1 MTYKIVVVG
10 GGTAGVMAA
19 TYFKAYWGDQVD
31 VTAIYDHSKPGIGV
45 GESLTPM
52 FDSYLRRVGVS
63 TIDVIKNCHATIKLG
78 LKFKNWTTEGHWAYH
93 NFPFNPAAESVDATT
108 FMYNAVDAYD
118 VLHNQ
123 YDGAYGYGDFHYE
136 NNLIP
141 SHDNTIFRHALHL
154 DANLI
159 GRYIEDKFKDSI
171 RFLDGIIQDVIVENN
186 NIKEIVLTSG
196 EKFTADL
203 FIDCTG
209 LARVLMTKLGAE
221 WIDRTDL
228 LPTDRNIPNPV
239 FKTYEHIPP
248 YTTAE
253 ATKNGWI
260 LDVPLSNRRGCGY
273 TYSSR
278 FTTDEEAREDFN
290 AWLLKTHGVPLTSDR
305 IIKFSS
311 GYLKDPWIGNC
322 VAIGLSSGF
331 IEPLEATSLHH
342 VIVTTARMV
351 KQNCLTN
358 QQWDRDNFNKL
369 SGEMYENAYE
379 YIRFFYH
386 TGRTDSP
393 FWQYMHDSTPDWLTS
408 MTEKMKHSFLSEFD
422 MVRKD
427 VMFDSTSFVAV
438 AAGHNIF
445 TPEGCQRYLDTRAYY
460 DQAKAA
466 ADKVREIKA
475 AYYHEAVDHKQ
486 WIDYVR
492 TQL

>member
-1 MTYKIVVVG
+1 
-10 GGTAGVMAA
+10 
-19 TYFKAYWGDQVD
+19 
-31 VTAIYDHSKPGIGV
+31 
-45 GESLTPM
+45 
-52 FDSYLRRVGVS
+52 
-63 TIDVIKNCHATIKLG
+63 
-78 LKFKNWTTEGHWAYH
+78 
-93 NFPFNPAAESVDATT
+93 
-108 FMYNAVDAYD
+108 MYNAVDAYD

-123 YDGAYGYGDFHYE
+123 YDGAYGYGSYHYE

-141 SHDNTIFRHALHL
+141 SHDNTIYRHALHL

-159 GRYIEDKFKDSI
+159 GRYIEDKFKDSV
-171 RFLDGIIQDVIVENN
+171 RFLDGVIEDVIVENN
-186 NIKEIVLTSG
+186 NIKEVVLTNG

-203 FIDCTG
+203 FVDCTG

-221 WIDRTDL
+221 WVDRSDL

-239 FKTYEHIPP
+239 FKTYDHLPP

-290 AWLLKTHGVPLTSDR
+290 AWLLKTHGVPLTNDR

-311 GYLKDPWIGNC
+311 GYLKDVWIGNC

-342 VIVTTARMV
+342 VIVMTARMV
-351 KQNCLTN
+351 KQNCLSN

-369 SGEMYENAYE
+369 SREMYENAYE

-393 FWQYMHDSTPDWLTS
+393 FWQYMHDSTPEWLSS

-427 VMFDSTSFVAV
+427 VMFDSGSFVAV

-466 ADKVREIKA
+466 ADRVRDIKEA
-475 AYYHEAVDHKQ
+475 HYHEAVDHKQ
-486 WIDYVR
+486 WIDYVL